1 MNTFTLTVKKP
12 IELMDLIGTIREL
25 QESQGLSDDM
35 ITIVY
40 EADIKWSLKEW
51 DEYDYND
58 DVK

>member
-1 MNTFTLTVKKP
+1 
-12 IELMDLIGTIREL
+12 MDLIGTIREL